1 MDCLG
6 PLSQCNEMEVHT
18 YGTASEFEKKQIQKI
33 TTGLLRARILAVALN
48 NV

>member
-1 MDCLG
+1 
-6 PLSQCNEMEVHT
+6 MEVHT

-48 NV
+48 NVWRESNEAHPS